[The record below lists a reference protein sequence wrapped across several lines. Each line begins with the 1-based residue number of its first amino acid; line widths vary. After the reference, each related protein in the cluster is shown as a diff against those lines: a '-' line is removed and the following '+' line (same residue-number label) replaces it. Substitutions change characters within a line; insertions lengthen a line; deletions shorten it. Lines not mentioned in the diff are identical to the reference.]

1 MQLSSARQRNHVLL
15 RRTSFHTSGWCGPD
29 APPPSLSLSPLFLP
43 KCPRRRQQCE
53 PARSG
58 TAPSLLPSS
67 PSLSPSPSPQPSLY
81 RGPLVINQLPY
92 GHRPRL
98 RQRTQQP
105 ARIGEARAPRDLS
118 GALPPPFPPWSQP
131 NRSSCECGGVRGLQE
146 AARHAPHHLAGAVH
160 GAVHRGDG
168 GELKDMHVALCRGV
182 GGGERMEGRD
192 GRVPGPDGWSNV
204 SSAASRRQY
213 DPPVH
218 ALCTPLTLKL
228 GNLTICLAVGA
239 CTEMRRPS
247 PRLSTLHA

>member
-1 MQLSSARQRNHVLL
+1 MPPHHPSPCPPCSCLSAPDGDSSVSQQEVAR
-15 RRTSFHTSGWCGPD
+15 
-29 APPPSLSLSPLFLP
+29 PPPSSPVLH
-43 KCPRRRQQCE
+43 
-53 PARSG
+53 RSPPL
-58 TAPSLLPSS
+58 ALRSPPSIDVHSRLTSS
-67 PSLSPSPSPQPSLY
+67 PTVTARGCDNGLSSLQESA
-81 RGPLVINQLPY
+81 RHA
-92 GHRPRL
+92 HRATCL
-98 RQRTQQP
+98 
-105 ARIGEARAPRDLS
+105 AHY
-118 GALPPPFPPWSQP
+118 PPPPWSQP

-192 GRVPGPDGWSNV
+192 GRVPGPDGWSNL